1 MNTRQQKFVTEYLQ
15 WGIPCLAYANA
26 YNKPNPNGRAIES
39 AANRLLRNPEVQQA
53 IHDAEDRIRHQVER
67 EIADRQALDVFT
79 IEQKRHLL
87 KQIATGDI
95 LVEQRYKTGDCR
107 HCTQFIRPTI
117 NQMLRAI
124 DLDNRMAAHYPP
136 QQIKIPP
143 LKEVPCE
150 HRAEDVHSR
159 STDNTTPEQHFA
171 TTDNKTEN
179 TNHET
184 RLPLK
189 GIGGQPAPDTRE
201 QQPNTTTATNNTSP
215 HPGDLGLPGRFVRTG
230 VHSRSTDNT
239 TPEEQ
244 HFTTT
249 DNKTENTN
257 HETRLPFRGIG
268 GQPMPDTREQQPNTT
283 TATDNTSPR
292 PRDLPCPSQPKV
304 GIGGGV
310 ITHDELM
317 ELLYPKEE
325 KLQHFTT
332 TGLKKE

>member
-39 AANRLLRNPEVQQA
+39 AANRLLRNPEVKQA

-124 DLDNRMAAHYPP
+124 DLDNRMAAHYPSL
-136 QQIKIPP
+136 QQKTTSNKKDSFPACPDNLGVFREGGFRRQEEDGRVDESSNPSQIEQQQPNAVSSLP
-143 LKEVPCE
+143 SLKKTSI
-150 HRAEDVHSR
+150 RQQ
-159 STDNTTPEQHFA
+159 NTTTETCPPQPACPDHFGVPTVSGA
-171 TTDNKTEN
+171 GVSAAAD
-179 TNHET
+179 
-184 RLPLK
+184 
-189 GIGGQPAPDTRE
+189 GGGTLAPDTRE
-201 QQPNTTTATNNTSP
+201 QQPNTTT
-215 HPGDLGLPGRFVRTG
+215 
-230 VHSRSTDNT
+230 
-239 TPEEQ
+239 
-244 HFTTT
+244 
-249 DNKTENTN
+249 
-257 HETRLPFRGIG
+257 
-268 GQPMPDTREQQPNTT
+268 
-283 TATDNTSPR
+283 DNTSPR
-292 PRDLPCPSQPKV
+292 PGDLPCPSQPKV

-325 KLQHFTT
+325 KMQHFTT

>member
-136 QQIKIPP
+136 PQQIKIPP

-201 QQPNTTTATNNTSP
+201 QQPNTTTAT
-215 HPGDLGLPGRFVRTG
+215 
-230 VHSRSTDNT
+230 
-239 TPEEQ
+239 
-244 HFTTT
+244 
-249 DNKTENTN
+249 
-257 HETRLPFRGIG
+257 
-268 GQPMPDTREQQPNTT
+268 
-283 TATDNTSPR
+283 DNTSPR
-292 PRDLPCPSQPKV
+292 PGDLPCPSQPKV